1 MPAPDLSACDR
12 VEPLVD
18 DRVEPT
24 AALLHVNLH
33 RCLRSSGFRRSEPGG
48 TIDRRN
54 PKAPLL
60 EVTGAAPA
68 SSVVVGGGAAGTVV
82 VFEGWAFGA
91 DQETWMASKLGPALT
106 EVGVPEPK
114 RMEWLEML
122 AKFKP

>member
-1 MPAPDLSACDR
+1 
-12 VEPLVD
+12 
-18 DRVEPT
+18 
-24 AALLHVNLH
+24 
-33 RCLRSSGFRRSEPGG
+33 
-48 TIDRRN
+48 
-54 PKAPLL
+54 
-60 EVTGAAPA
+60 
-68 SSVVVGGGAAGTVV
+68 